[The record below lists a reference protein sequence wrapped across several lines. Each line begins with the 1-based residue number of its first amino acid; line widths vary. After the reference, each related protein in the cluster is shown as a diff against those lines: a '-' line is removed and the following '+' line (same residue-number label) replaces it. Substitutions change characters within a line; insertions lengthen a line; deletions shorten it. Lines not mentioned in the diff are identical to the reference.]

1 MMGWTD
7 FDLPT
12 PALVLDRDRV
22 VDNHDRMRETTAAHG
37 VALWPH
43 AKTHRMADFGRLQLD
58 RGADGLT
65 VAKLG
70 EAEAFAAAGAR
81 RLFVAYPVGGRHV
94 PERAV
99 SLAQHVDEL
108 VLGVDSL
115 VGARALADAFAGAG
129 RVATV
134 FLAIDTGLGREGVVP
149 AEAPA
154 LAREIA
160 SLEGIDLAGLYTHEG
175 SVYASADGAERE
187 RESLRIARD
196 LVALGDTLRSTGIA
210 IREISLGASPSAAS
224 VAAVPGVTQVRP
236 GIYATGDLGQ
246 VALGVMPLEAT
257 AIRVVSTV
265 VSRSAPDRGCL
276 DAGSK
281 ALSGDLL
288 TASALRGRYPGHG
301 LIEGHPGW
309 TIDRLSE
316 EHGWLR
322 WTGTGEPTPLPVGT
336 RVSIVPNHACTAFAA
351 LRRAYVAEAGE
362 VVAVWDAF
370 GPGTS
375 A

>member
-1 MMGWTD
+1 MAWTE

-43 AKTHRMADFGRLQLD
+43 AKTHRMADFGRLQLN
-58 RGADGLT
+58 RGAHGLT

-81 RLFVAYPVGGRHV
+81 RLLVAYPVGGRHV

-99 SLAQHVDEL
+99 ALAERVDDL
-108 VLGVDSL
+108 TLGVDSV
-115 VGARALADAFAGAG
+115 VGARALGDAFARAG
-129 RVATV
+129 RTAPAL
-134 FLAIDTGLGREGVVP
+134 LAVDSGLGREGVSA

-154 LAREIA
+154 LAHEIA
-160 SLEGIDLAGLYTHEG
+160 GIAGIDLVGLYTHEG
-175 SVYASADGAERE
+175 SVYASADAGERE
-187 RESLRIARD
+187 RESVRIAREV
-196 LVALGDTLRSTGIA
+196 VALGDTMRAGGLGV
-210 IREISLGASPSAAS
+210 REISLGASPSAAT

-246 VALGVMPLEAT
+246 VALGAMSLESI
-257 AIRVVSTV
+257 AIRVVATV
-265 VSRSAPDRGCL
+265 VSRPAPDRGCL

-288 TASALRGRYPGHG
+288 TASALRDRHPGHG

-309 TIDRLSE
+309 MIERVSE

-322 WTGTGEPTPLPVGT
+322 WVGAGEPTPLPVGS
-336 RVSIVPNHACTAFAA
+336 RVAILPNHACMVFAA
-351 LRRAYVAEAGE
+351 LRRAYIVTGGA
-362 VVAVWDAF
+362 VTDVWDAF